1 MVPLRTTDTGTIAPG
16 PQTFCSCA
24 GGIIAGLNVEVTSGT
39 IYSVCA
45 GSPFPTVATATALP
59 DSTPAALAIDQN
71 PACQTPAP

>member
-24 GGIIAGLNVEVTSGT
+24 GDVIAGLNVEATSGT